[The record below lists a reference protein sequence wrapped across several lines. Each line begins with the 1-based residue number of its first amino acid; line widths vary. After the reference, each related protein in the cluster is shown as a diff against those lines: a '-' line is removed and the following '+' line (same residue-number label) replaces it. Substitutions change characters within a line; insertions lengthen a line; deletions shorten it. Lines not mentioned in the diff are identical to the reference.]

1 MKTKRRKSNN
11 PYYGQTKKGLI
22 EMTAIVEEEQVNEE
36 KKENAEEKVNEEEEM
51 VEIGTPSMENWET
64 MIDPDSG
71 NAYFYNNETSESQ
84 WVSDIEEEEEMV
96 KTDAPSME
104 NWETMI
110 DPDSGN
116 AYFYNNETGES
127 EWVSDVNDTS
137 SFTSEL
143 STAKCNPML
152 EVDEGNGADEDEDS
166 AWIRAFDDTHEAW
179 YWYNSVTKETRWE

>member
-51 VEIGTPSMENWET
+51 VEIGT
-64 MIDPDSG
+64 
-71 NAYFYNNETSESQ
+71 
-84 WVSDIEEEEEMV
+84 
-96 KTDAPSME
+96 PSME